1 MDQAGNRPS
10 DRPPGPAAAP
20 AAPPPDYARPQA
32 RETGGARPHVVH
44 RHLAHLAAEYL
55 RLRYAARYL
64 KFIDHL
70 RTLPRA
76 EARTALAMLA
86 LVAVVV
92 LAMPVLVWLGVR
104 APAVTFEAIDG
115 SRATVPAAGLALT
128 LLAFGAGW
136 AYALVGGALGPGVL
150 WLAVALLYTYF
161 VLFIGLAATPT
172 YLQYVPLLL
181 IVVIGALTPRARW
194 WAQYLVIALV
204 ASLIVRTPPFAVA
217 FHAIRWQVAWLPV
230 AGLIALVH
238 HTLARRPWASAAA
251 RIALAAVVTCGY
263 LAAVARLAAPGDL
276 ATGLN
281 ISLNGSFEILSL
293 LWFVLGASFI
303 GGGIALA
310 RLAREALEALAPA
323 RLLPWVAG
331 AGWLALLAWVVLGPA
346 PVQDFPLTAA
356 SVAALLV
363 FAAALAVAARRG
375 RVTRDWLAGWLVAAL
390 AAVLVL
396 RAYATHGIRNIV
408 DAGSA
413 VETRTAALSLAG
425 FMYAI
430 TWEVG
435 GEIGHVPLSTPR
447 LARPSPLLLYLAGV
461 VLISAAALFGTSA
474 HLADFQRYI
483 VLNEY
488 EGAVALSVPLALL
501 AAVRTWPVVPAGTV
515 ARAAAAFY
523 WGAVL
528 AVPAFVVRAGLSA
541 PGTLWLTPWARAVV
555 DAAVVA
561 APAALSLALVARWPD
576 IRTPRAA
583 AAIGCGAGLGFVVGV
598 TQPVLAGVLQ
608 DFLQITAA
616 LTKNAPLHAAAIGLQ
631 RWLNAA
637 ASGSRDDRLFAVL
650 AVGLAIAAAGAT
662 VSLIRRSAHGHSMAP
677 SAAEV

>member
-1 MDQAGNRPS
+1 MDRAGS
-10 DRPPGPAAAP
+10 RPPGPAAAP
-20 AAPPPDYARPQA
+20 
-32 RETGGARPHVVH
+32 GARSHAAH
-44 RHLAHLAAEYL
+44 RHLARLAVEYI
-55 RLRYAARYL
+55 RLEYVGRYL
-64 KFIDHL
+64 KFIEHL
-70 RTLPRA
+70 RTLPRT
-76 EARTALAMLA
+76 EAWSARVMLA

-92 LAMPVLVWLGVR
+92 VAMPVLVWLGVR
-104 APAVTFEAIDG
+104 MPAVAFEAIDG
-115 SRATVPAAGLALT
+115 SRAAVPAAGLALT

-136 AYALVGGALGPGVL
+136 AYALAGGALGPGVL
-150 WLAVALLYTYF
+150 WLAVAVLYIYF

-181 IVVIGALTPRARW
+181 IVVIGALTPRTRW

-204 ASLIVRTPPFAVA
+204 ASLIVRTPPFAVE

-230 AGLIALVH
+230 AALIVLLHHGLG
-238 HTLARRPWASAAA
+238 RRPWTSAAA

-310 RLAREALEALAPA
+310 RLAREGLETLAPD
-323 RLLPWVAG
+323 RLLPWVVG
-331 AGWLALLAWVVLGPA
+331 AGWLALLAWVVLRPA
-346 PVQDFPLTAA
+346 QVEDFPLTQT
-356 SVAALLV
+356 SVAALV
-363 FAAALAVAARRG
+363 GFAAALAVTARRG

-425 FMYAI
+425 FLYAI

-501 AAVRTWPVVPAGTV
+501 AAVRTWPVVPAETV

-528 AVPAFVVRAGLSA
+528 AVPAFLARAGVDG
-541 PGTLWLTPWARAVV
+541 PAVG
-555 DAAVVA
+555 AAIVA
-561 APAALSLALVARWPD
+561 APALLGLVLVARWSE

-583 AAIGCGAGLGFVVGV
+583 AAVGCGTALGFVVAV
-598 TQPVLAGVLQ
+598 TQPVLVGV
-608 DFLQITAA
+608 
-616 LTKNAPLHAAAIGLQ
+616 
-631 RWLNAA
+631 
-637 ASGSRDDRLFAVL
+637 
-650 AVGLAIAAAGAT
+650 
-662 VSLIRRSAHGHSMAP
+662 
-677 SAAEV
+677 